1 VAPWHQIHPIPRGW
15 LSENILAARLGEDFS
30 LDIPF
35 HRTGFTSADAI
46 LPKGHECSWAKGAA
60 RSRLTFSISRRP
72 LLAGRL
78 H

>member
-35 HRTGFTSADAI
+35 HRTGFVMADAI
-46 LPKGHECSWAKGAA
+46 LPKGHDSPV
-60 RSRLTFSISRRP
+60 FSTTSLVILPPNIFQIKIR
-72 LLAGRL
+72 A
-78 H
+78 